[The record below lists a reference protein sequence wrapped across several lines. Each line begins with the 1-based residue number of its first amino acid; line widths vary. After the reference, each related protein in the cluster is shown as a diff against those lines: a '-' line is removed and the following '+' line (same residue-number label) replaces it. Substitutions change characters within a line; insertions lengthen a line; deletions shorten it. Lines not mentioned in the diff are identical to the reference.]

1 MDFSYT
7 LKPGDNQTLAL
18 GLKAG
23 ASFHKVGLRD
33 IQSSLPDPNEGIFGQ
48 DISDVSLNIGTG
60 AFIIPISITLDCL
73 CQYVKSGPFRL

>member
-1 MDFSYT
+1 MGFFHT
-7 LKPGDNQTLAL
+7 LKLGDNQTLAL

-23 ASFHKVGLRD
+23 AFHKVGLRD

-73 CQYVKSGPFRL
+73 CPIC